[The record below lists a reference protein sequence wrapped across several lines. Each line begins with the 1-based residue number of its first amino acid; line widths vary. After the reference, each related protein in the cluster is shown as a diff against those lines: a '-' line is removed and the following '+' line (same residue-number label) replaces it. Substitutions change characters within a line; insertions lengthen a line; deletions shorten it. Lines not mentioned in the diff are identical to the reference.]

1 MDPRDALHHA
11 HRAVEADGRCDKM
24 AKAGQI
30 ELVIGKE
37 ASFDVSV
44 SYTVVKKL
52 QYLKNERRQSQVL
65 SA

>member
-1 MDPRDALHHA
+1 
-11 HRAVEADGRCDKM
+11 M
-24 AKAGQI
+24 AKAGRI